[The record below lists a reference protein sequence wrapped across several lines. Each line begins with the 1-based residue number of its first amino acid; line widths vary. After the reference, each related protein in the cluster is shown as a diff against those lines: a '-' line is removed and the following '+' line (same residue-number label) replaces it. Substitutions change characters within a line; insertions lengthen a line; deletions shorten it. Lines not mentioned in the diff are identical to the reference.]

1 MNAQKGCGKLV
12 PAGVDRIDGYPLH
25 NTCGFTIMGETY
37 LCPKCEAQNH
47 SPSGKV
53 SKPVEPIT
61 TLKEMGPNH
70 SRPLVDTPEDKSLDT
85 SQEENS
91 QSTSGTHSQQG
102 KSYTCQ
108 KDSLANLQPAGTHS
122 HLRKGREKEY
132 GKEYY
137 KNNKDKYK
145 RTREKELEKNPD
157 YDKEHYQQQKNNESY
172 KIAHRKAT
180 AKYNKNNPEILRAK
194 TLAQTHIKL
203 EGDCERCEKVPA
215 QHRHH
220 PDYSKPLYVQLVCN
234 KCHRE
239 IHKNG

>member
-1 MNAQKGCGKLV
+1 MTEICKCGHDEPKHPIIKEELRVIDKCIIEGC
-12 PAGVDRIDGYPLH
+12 
-25 NTCGFTIMGETY
+25 
-37 LCPKCEAQNH
+37 KCKKFEAQNH
-47 SPSGKV
+47 SPSSHVKL
-53 SKPVEPIT
+53 E
-61 TLKEMGPNH
+61 
-70 SRPLVDTPEDKSLDT
+70 DTPEDMPKGKVLVT
-85 SQEENS
+85 NP
-91 QSTSGTHSQQG
+91 SGT
-102 KSYTCQ
+102 
-108 KDSLANLQPAGTHS
+108 NS